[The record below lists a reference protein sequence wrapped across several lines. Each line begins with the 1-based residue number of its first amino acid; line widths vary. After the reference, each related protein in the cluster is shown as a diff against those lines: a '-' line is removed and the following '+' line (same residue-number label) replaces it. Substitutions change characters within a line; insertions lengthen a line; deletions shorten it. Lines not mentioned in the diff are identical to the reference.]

1 MQRTSDVNIA
11 MNFIFVSPLVYVNFV
26 FYILADVFR
35 IYSPEKNPPKNFFTF
50 FYNEQHPSLQQPTS
64 TGLEIFV
71 FSNSKKSLNSCFV

>member
-35 IYSPEKNPPKNFFTF
+35 IYSPEKNPPKNFSGD
-50 FYNEQHPSLQQPTS
+50 FYSRYR
-64 TGLEIFV
+64 FV
-71 FSNSKKSLNSCFV
+71 ISYFVLIEFS